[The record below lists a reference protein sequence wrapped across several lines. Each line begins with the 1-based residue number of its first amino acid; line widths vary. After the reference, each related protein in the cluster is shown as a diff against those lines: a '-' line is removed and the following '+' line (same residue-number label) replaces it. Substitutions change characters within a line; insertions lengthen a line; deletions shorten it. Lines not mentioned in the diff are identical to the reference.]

1 MASIK
6 DSNGQFK
13 TLQLGTNRPVA
24 FKQFFAAAS
33 AAGYDMRSVAK
44 EQGVDPE
51 VKLNRE
57 QRRKL
62 EKENRHMSN
71 KAKNRKQSER
81 LPESEMSGREAQK
94 QPSAPQEPETLCVL
108 EHGRLTR
115 HQTSHGRFLF
125 TYAPADGSDEVVKSV
140 RGRRSEIVASFNEW
154 YAEKEKVTAV
164 KELQLVNA
172 IVDEDRQYATRLTIT
187 RTDNENASESVIS
200 TVISW
205 LMKKKVLSKEY
216 CDSFRDGAYS
226 TPDGWKG
233 TTELEQGK
241 TALASKRN
249 SGVPGCVVWEMELD
263 EQDHRLIYG
272 RWHTR
277 IGIIGNADSCI
288 VNIQLSRYIVRGFIG
303 EAAPPIPSTP
313 RIVKMLFSDE
323 ANVVRVGSTFLNDK
337 PIYLT
342 SETLTSKFIP
352 DLTDPDRTLSLILI
366 TTDEESKLP
375 VRNLKNLTK
384 QLFGMA
390 DIYVLDWH
398 DRALMDTYREV
409 FLKNTPAYDY
419 GMECSS
425 LKIYC
430 KPVDLTVPT
439 DNEMGMAYAKY
450 LIDRYTR
457 HGENRFINV
466 LRQGICRAS
475 DRVAGD
481 ILSIADVRWLD
492 GIDEAKRLSSR
503 IKKLKQRVK
512 GDSGGNETVD
522 SLRDEISGL
531 QKDIADWEE
540 IASELETS
548 NSEAAAKIDMLTR
561 DAMRLENEK
570 RAVERKLEMAELEQL
585 NANALNGIRKA
596 LTVVPEN
603 LTQLLDLAKVLYPDR
618 IVILPDAYRSAKK
631 FDGILTEEWE
641 ILVAVAT
648 TLWDLCFKETVNDR
662 LGSEFKKRTGYE
674 LARGESGTTCAM
686 PNLMKLRKRMY
697 NGKEIDISPHIK
709 GRNIKAAF
717 RLHFYIDRDEEK
729 IVIGHAGEH
738 MDTAGT
744 PRR

>member
-1 MASIK
+1 MLETAGL
-6 DSNGQFK
+6 DSTVLDAGI
-13 TLQLGTNRPVA
+13 
-24 FKQFFAAAS
+24 AA
-33 AAGYDMRSVAK
+33 
-44 EQGVDPE
+44 Q
-51 VKLNRE
+51 
-57 QRRKL
+57 Q
-62 EKENRHMSN
+62 
-71 KAKNRKQSER
+71 
-81 LPESEMSGREAQK
+81 
-94 QPSAPQEPETLCVL
+94 
-108 EHGRLTR
+108 
-115 HQTSHGRFLF
+115 
-125 TYAPADGSDEVVKSV
+125 
-140 RGRRSEIVASFNEW
+140 
-154 YAEKEKVTAV
+154 
-164 KELQLVNA
+164 LQLVNA

-205 LMKKKVLSKEY
+205 LMKKKVLSKEH
-216 CDSFRDGAYS
+216 CDSFREGTYS
-226 TPDGWKG
+226 TPDGWNG

-249 SGVPGCVVWEMELD
+249 SGVPGCVVWAMELD

-352 DLTDPDRTLSLILI
+352 DLTDPNRTLSLILI
-366 TTDEESKLP
+366 STDEESKLP

-457 HGENRFINV
+457 YGENRFINV
-466 LRQGICRAS
+466 LRQGMSLTDCWVLGILPVPTYVTAGYSINGYIEDLGERIAKEESAGRRAE
-475 DRVAGD
+475 
-481 ILSIADVRWLD
+481 LLADF
-492 GIDEAKRLSSR
+492 
-503 IKKLKQRVK
+503 
-512 GDSGGNETVD
+512 NE
-522 SLRDEISGL
+522 LRDCASRAANLPAIFQKYFEGIEKVIVFCPNVFELNEIEKMCPRWFSRVNGNVHTYVVHSSNPFGT
-531 QKDIADWEE
+531 
-540 IASELETS
+540 SEYDGFKEDDDET
-548 NSEAAAKIDMLTR
+548 AI
-561 DAMRLENEK
+561 
-570 RAVERKLEMAELEQL
+570 KLLLCVNQL
-585 NANALNGIRKA
+585 NEG
-596 LTVVPEN
+596 V
-603 LTQLLDLAKVLYPDR
+603 
-618 IVILPDAYRSAKK
+618 
-631 FDGILTEEWE
+631 
-641 ILVAVAT
+641 
-648 TLWDLCFKETVNDR
+648 
-662 LGSEFKKRTGYE
+662 
-674 LARGESGTTCAM
+674 
-686 PNLMKLRKRMY
+686 
-697 NGKEIDISPHIK
+697 HIK
-709 GRNIKAAF
+709 GVDAVIMVRRTSSPTIFYQQLGRALTAAGNF
-717 RLHFYIDRDEEK
+717 EPLVIDLVDNFEMIGIEQIVSMMSESYARLSGENDPEELIPPSAFKVIDHEKDARHLAKNLERRLALRSEKLTIDEK
-729 IVIGHAGEH
+729 IALWKGL
-738 MDTAGT
+738 
-744 PRR
+744 

>member
-1 MASIK
+1 MLETAGL
-6 DSNGQFK
+6 DSAVLDAGI
-13 TLQLGTNRPVA
+13 
-24 FKQFFAAAS
+24 AA
-33 AAGYDMRSVAK
+33 
-44 EQGVDPE
+44 Q
-51 VKLNRE
+51 
-57 QRRKL
+57 Q
-62 EKENRHMSN
+62 
-71 KAKNRKQSER
+71 
-81 LPESEMSGREAQK
+81 
-94 QPSAPQEPETLCVL
+94 
-108 EHGRLTR
+108 
-115 HQTSHGRFLF
+115 
-125 TYAPADGSDEVVKSV
+125 
-140 RGRRSEIVASFNEW
+140 
-154 YAEKEKVTAV
+154 
-164 KELQLVNA
+164 LQLVNA

-187 RTDNENASESVIS
+187 RTDNENVSESVIS

-205 LMKKKVLSKEY
+205 LMKKKVLSKEH
-216 CDSFRDGAYS
+216 CDSFREGTYS
-226 TPDGWKG
+226 TPDGWNG

-249 SGVPGCVVWEMELD
+249 SGVPGCVVWAMELD

-277 IGIIGNADSCI
+277 LGIIGNADSCI

-352 DLTDPDRTLSLILI
+352 DLTDPNRTLSLILI

-398 DRALMDTYREV
+398 DRALMDTYREA

-419 GMECSS
+419 GIECSS

-430 KPVDLTVPT
+430 KPVDLTVPA

-531 QKDIADWEE
+531 QKDMEEKRLCARPVIELTTMREYADVHDALKFGSRYVDWKKIVAICDAKGEP
-540 IASELETS
+540 T
-548 NSEAAAKIDMLTR
+548 SEATRWRGERWFWKDDWNKNIKLKSGERIKDMQP
-561 DAMRLENEK
+561 
-570 RAVERKLEMAELEQL
+570 VICYER
-585 NANALNGIRKA
+585 GRCDYS
-596 LTVVPEN
+596 V
-603 LTQLLDLAKVLYPDR
+603 LDLTNYHGFYHKSLLNSGKKG
-618 IVILPDAYRSAKK
+618 IV
-631 FDGILTEEWE
+631 FDGLTW
-641 ILVAVAT
+641 
-648 TLWDLCFKETVNDR
+648 R
-662 LGSEFKKRTGYE
+662 LLRYDVDFKKRLKETPLICRETGKTFDTLSDLQDWLEREHECCMYDLQRAIE
-674 LARGESGTTCAM
+674 GGWEYKGFHFEYMVPPSVSGE
-686 PNLMKLRKRMY
+686 R
-697 NGKEIDISPHIK
+697 
-709 GRNIKAAF
+709 
-717 RLHFYIDRDEEK
+717 
-729 IVIGHAGEH
+729 
-738 MDTAGT
+738 
-744 PRR
+744 

>member
-1 MASIK
+1 MLETAGL
-6 DSNGQFK
+6 DSTVLDAGI
-13 TLQLGTNRPVA
+13 
-24 FKQFFAAAS
+24 AA
-33 AAGYDMRSVAK
+33 
-44 EQGVDPE
+44 Q
-51 VKLNRE
+51 
-57 QRRKL
+57 Q
-62 EKENRHMSN
+62 
-71 KAKNRKQSER
+71 
-81 LPESEMSGREAQK
+81 
-94 QPSAPQEPETLCVL
+94 
-108 EHGRLTR
+108 
-115 HQTSHGRFLF
+115 
-125 TYAPADGSDEVVKSV
+125 
-140 RGRRSEIVASFNEW
+140 
-154 YAEKEKVTAV
+154 
-164 KELQLVNA
+164 LQLVNA

-205 LMKKKVLSKEY
+205 LMKKKVLSKEH
-216 CDSFRDGAYS
+216 CDSFREGTYS
-226 TPDGWKG
+226 TPDGWNG

-249 SGVPGCVVWEMELD
+249 SGVPGCVVWAMELD

-342 SETLTSKFIP
+342 SETLTSRFIP
-352 DLTDPDRTLSLILI
+352 DLTDPNRTLSLILI

-398 DRALMDTYREV
+398 DRALMNTYREA

-430 KPVDLTVPT
+430 KPVDLTVPA

-570 RAVERKLEMAELEQL
+570 RAVERKLEMTELEQL

-697 NGKEIDISPHIK
+697 KGNEIDISPHVK

-717 RLHFYIDRDEEK
+717 RLHFYIDRDVEK

>member
-1 MASIK
+1 M
-6 DSNGQFK
+6 DSAVLDAGI
-13 TLQLGTNRPVA
+13 
-24 FKQFFAAAS
+24 AA
-33 AAGYDMRSVAK
+33 
-44 EQGVDPE
+44 Q
-51 VKLNRE
+51 
-57 QRRKL
+57 Q
-62 EKENRHMSN
+62 
-71 KAKNRKQSER
+71 
-81 LPESEMSGREAQK
+81 
-94 QPSAPQEPETLCVL
+94 
-108 EHGRLTR
+108 
-115 HQTSHGRFLF
+115 
-125 TYAPADGSDEVVKSV
+125 
-140 RGRRSEIVASFNEW
+140 
-154 YAEKEKVTAV
+154 
-164 KELQLVNA
+164 LQLVNA

-187 RTDNENASESVIS
+187 RTDNENVSESVIS

-205 LMKKKVLSKEY
+205 LMKKKVLSKEH
-216 CDSFRDGAYS
+216 CDSFREGTYS
-226 TPDGWKG
+226 TPDGWNG

-249 SGVPGCVVWEMELD
+249 SGVPGCVVWAMELD

-277 IGIIGNADSCI
+277 LGIIGNADSCI

-352 DLTDPDRTLSLILI
+352 DLTDPNRTLSLILI

-398 DRALMDTYREV
+398 DRALMDTYREA

-419 GMECSS
+419 GIECSS

-430 KPVDLTVPT
+430 KPVDLTVPA

-531 QKDIADWEE
+531 QKDMEEKRLCARPVIELTTMREYADVHDALKFGSRYVDWKKIVAICDAKGEP
-540 IASELETS
+540 T
-548 NSEAAAKIDMLTR
+548 SEATRWRGERWFWKDDWNKNIKLKSGERIKDMQP
-561 DAMRLENEK
+561 
-570 RAVERKLEMAELEQL
+570 VICYER
-585 NANALNGIRKA
+585 GRCDYS
-596 LTVVPEN
+596 V
-603 LTQLLDLAKVLYPDR
+603 LDLTNYHGFYHKSLLNSGKKG
-618 IVILPDAYRSAKK
+618 IV
-631 FDGILTEEWE
+631 FDGLTW
-641 ILVAVAT
+641 
-648 TLWDLCFKETVNDR
+648 R
-662 LGSEFKKRTGYE
+662 LLRYDVDFKKRLKETPLICRETGKTFDTLSDLQDWLEREHECCMYDLQRAIE
-674 LARGESGTTCAM
+674 GGWEYKGFHFEYMVPPSVSGE
-686 PNLMKLRKRMY
+686 R
-697 NGKEIDISPHIK
+697 
-709 GRNIKAAF
+709 
-717 RLHFYIDRDEEK
+717 
-729 IVIGHAGEH
+729 
-738 MDTAGT
+738 
-744 PRR
+744 

>member
-1 MASIK
+1 
-6 DSNGQFK
+6 
-13 TLQLGTNRPVA
+13 
-24 FKQFFAAAS
+24 
-33 AAGYDMRSVAK
+33 
-44 EQGVDPE
+44 
-51 VKLNRE
+51 
-57 QRRKL
+57 
-62 EKENRHMSN
+62 
-71 KAKNRKQSER
+71 
-81 LPESEMSGREAQK
+81 
-94 QPSAPQEPETLCVL
+94 
-108 EHGRLTR
+108 
-115 HQTSHGRFLF
+115 
-125 TYAPADGSDEVVKSV
+125 
-140 RGRRSEIVASFNEW
+140 
-154 YAEKEKVTAV
+154 
-164 KELQLVNA
+164 
-172 IVDEDRQYATRLTIT
+172 
-187 RTDNENASESVIS
+187 
-200 TVISW
+200 
-205 LMKKKVLSKEY
+205 
-216 CDSFRDGAYS
+216 
-226 TPDGWKG
+226 
-233 TTELEQGK
+233 
-241 TALASKRN
+241 
-249 SGVPGCVVWEMELD
+249 MELD

-313 RIVKMLFSDE
+313 RIVKMLFSDG

-352 DLTDPDRTLSLILI
+352 DLTDPNRTLSLILI

-375 VRNLKNLTK
+375 DRNLKNLTK

-398 DRALMDTYREV
+398 DRALMNTYREA

-430 KPVDLTVPT
+430 KPVDLTVPA

-503 IKKLKQRVK
+503 IMKLKQRVK

-570 RAVERKLEMAELEQL
+570 RAVERKLEMTELEQL

-603 LTQLLDLAKVLYPDR
+603 LTQLLDLAKVLYSDR

-697 NGKEIDISPHIK
+697 KGNEIDISPHVK

>member
-1 MASIK
+1 M
-6 DSNGQFK
+6 DSTVLDAGI
-13 TLQLGTNRPVA
+13 
-24 FKQFFAAAS
+24 AA
-33 AAGYDMRSVAK
+33 
-44 EQGVDPE
+44 Q
-51 VKLNRE
+51 
-57 QRRKL
+57 Q
-62 EKENRHMSN
+62 
-71 KAKNRKQSER
+71 
-81 LPESEMSGREAQK
+81 
-94 QPSAPQEPETLCVL
+94 
-108 EHGRLTR
+108 
-115 HQTSHGRFLF
+115 
-125 TYAPADGSDEVVKSV
+125 
-140 RGRRSEIVASFNEW
+140 
-154 YAEKEKVTAV
+154 
-164 KELQLVNA
+164 LQLVNA

-205 LMKKKVLSKEY
+205 LMKKKVLSKEH
-216 CDSFRDGAYS
+216 CDSFREGTYS
-226 TPDGWKG
+226 TPDGWNG

-249 SGVPGCVVWEMELD
+249 SGVPGCAVWAMELD

-352 DLTDPDRTLSLILI
+352 DLTDPNRTLSLILI
-366 TTDEESKLP
+366 ATDEESKLP

-419 GMECSS
+419 GTECSS

-430 KPVDLTVPT
+430 KPVDLTVPA

-512 GDSGGNETVD
+512 GDSGGNETID

-548 NSEAAAKIDMLTR
+548 NLEAAAKIDMLTR

-570 RAVERKLEMAELEQL
+570 RAVERKGDVDLPFFMSIYCRFRSAIQTAGAVCIENFSPGSILVEDEIDDLGNIPASDLILGKYEIHRLNFTVAIIDIDDERSLFLFHFRNLAIRDGAAGKLEMNVIVASFPAGSGKGSRL
-585 NANALNGIRKA
+585 AL
-596 LTVVPEN
+596 
-603 LTQLLDLAKVLYPDR
+603 
-618 IVILPDAYRSAKK
+618 
-631 FDGILTEEWE
+631 
-641 ILVAVAT
+641 
-648 TLWDLCFKETVNDR
+648 
-662 LGSEFKKRTGYE
+662 
-674 LARGESGTTCAM
+674 
-686 PNLMKLRKRMY
+686 
-697 NGKEIDISPHIK
+697 
-709 GRNIKAAF
+709 
-717 RLHFYIDRDEEK
+717 
-729 IVIGHAGEH
+729 
-738 MDTAGT
+738 
-744 PRR
+744 

>member
-1 MASIK
+1 M
-6 DSNGQFK
+6 DSTVLDAGI
-13 TLQLGTNRPVA
+13 
-24 FKQFFAAAS
+24 AA
-33 AAGYDMRSVAK
+33 
-44 EQGVDPE
+44 Q
-51 VKLNRE
+51 
-57 QRRKL
+57 Q
-62 EKENRHMSN
+62 
-71 KAKNRKQSER
+71 
-81 LPESEMSGREAQK
+81 
-94 QPSAPQEPETLCVL
+94 
-108 EHGRLTR
+108 
-115 HQTSHGRFLF
+115 
-125 TYAPADGSDEVVKSV
+125 
-140 RGRRSEIVASFNEW
+140 
-154 YAEKEKVTAV
+154 
-164 KELQLVNA
+164 LQLVNA

-205 LMKKKVLSKEY
+205 LMKKKVLSKEH
-216 CDSFRDGAYS
+216 CDSFREGTYS
-226 TPDGWKG
+226 TPDGWNG

-249 SGVPGCVVWEMELD
+249 SGVPGCVVWAMELD
-263 EQDHRLIYG
+263 EQEHRLIYG

-352 DLTDPDRTLSLILI
+352 DLTDPNRTLSLILI

-398 DRALMDTYREV
+398 DRALMNTYREA

-430 KPVDLTVPT
+430 KPVDLTVPA

-540 IASELETS
+540 IAGELETS

-570 RAVERKLEMAELEQL
+570 RAVERKLEMTELEQL
-585 NANALNGIRKA
+585 NANALNGIRKV

-641 ILVAVAT
+641 ILVATAT

-697 NGKEIDISPHIK
+697 KGKEVDISPHIK
-709 GRNIKAAF
+709 GRNVKTAF